1 MQDVFP
7 YPMEEFTNQNIGI
20 DLLDNTCLVELEEKI
35 NETSDNYQIVRL
47 IEEYLL
53 NRLCKI
59 FHATPIGL

>member
-35 NETSDNYQIVRL
+35 NEASDNYQIVRL

-53 NRLCKI
+53 NRLCEI
-59 FHATPIGL
+59 YHATLIG